1 MGTRAATSAPVA
13 AVSSILF
20 GRSLPQTLLL
30 TTAHC
35 WGFPPWMRRRTTSA
49 AWRSS
54 SGCFLERSR
63 EMGSSPNAGAA
74 VLPDGLHPAV
84 LGCISWW
91 WHGFIE
97 RSYKYREQ
105 HTVSHGNEL
114 NELLSTAAVQHAGG
128 LSSPHQLPQQLPIQL
143 FCDTAQ
149 SVMASLTV

>member
-105 HTVSHGNEL
+105 RPCNTP
-114 NELLSTAAVQHAGG
+114 AAYPRPTSCH
-128 LSSPHQLPQQLPIQL
+128 SSYPSSCSVTPHS
-143 FCDTAQ
+143 Q
-149 SVMASLTV
+149 SWPHSQSEGWET